1 MEPVDGQIKV
11 STLRRLY
18 QDSYDKNSI
27 DTKISQKIGLNKHTL
42 NFDEFFDIMASEVLD
57 KKKRF

>member
-1 MEPVDGQIKV
+1 V
-11 STLRRLY
+11 STLKRLY

-27 DTKISQKIGLNKHTL
+27 DTKISQKIGLNKQTL
-42 NFDEFFDIMASEVLD
+42 NFDEFFDIMASEVLE